1 MTKLPMTQPAATHQR
16 GPLKFVMYAFT
27 STVFWVLGK
36 LLYRLR
42 TEGRHLV
49 PMRGPV
55 VVVANHLS
63 QFDPPFIGGATR
75 RQLSYMARD
84 TLFQGPFGWLIRLYD
99 AVPVNRD
106 GSGIAGIR
114 AMLRRLKQGGALVLF
129 PEGTR
134 SADGQLQPLLPGFIA
149 LVRRSGA
156 VLVPI
161 SFDGPFEVW
170 PKGTK
175 WPRLFGR
182 VAMHYGDPI
191 TPEAIAELS
200 DEELLELVRV
210 RLVEFIAAEKRFNSL
225 YFVFSDKPFFF

>member
-1 MTKLPMTQPAATHQR
+1 MSKPVVTYHR
-16 GPLKFVMYAFT
+16 GPLKFVMYWST
-27 STVFWVLGK
+27 SLLFWVLGK

-49 PMRGPV
+49 PMQGPV
-55 VVVANHLS
+55 VVVANHIS

-99 AVPVNRD
+99 AVPVSHD
-106 GSGIAGIR
+106 GSGIGGIR
-114 AMLRRLKQGGALVLF
+114 AMLRRLKEGGGLVLF

-149 LVRRSGA
+149 LTRRSKA

-161 SFDGPFEVW
+161 SLNGPFEVW

-182 VAMHYGDPI
+182 VAMHYSEPI
-191 TPEAIAELS
+191 LPEAIAELS
-200 DEELLELVRV
+200 DEQLLELVRT
-210 RLVEFIAAEKRFNSL
+210 RLVEGIAAAKRLNAR
-225 YFVFSDKPFFF
+225 